1 MNKYFVRDT
10 PLAELGRRMM
20 AVPNFAPRGSAH
32 AVLCHYQPQAADV
45 DSRNCL
51 QYRRGCQSMTCIYLT
66 ERLQA
71 GAVTM
76 EELIV
81 ETIRPW
87 KHPKLKQ
94 RAIDIA
100 HRVEG
105 FHFAGQLHIARMLR
119 MAAHEDEKIDSRW
132 LAAIYLL
139 SAHGPLWQQTLAAVT
154 PGQIDFS
161 IVKLNDINVQD
172 YIIYRV
178 AKGIYSGTLG
188 AGSEELAGREL
199 VGDDTLLL
207 ILCAVLIARYGPE
220 VMKVGSPKNVKC
232 SLSSRQK
239 REKSEQEI
247 SERSFP
253 VLLVFH
259 PIRN

>member
-10 PLAELGRRMM
+10 PLADLERMM
-20 AVPNFAPRGSAH
+20 MTVPNFAPRGSAS
-32 AVLCHYQPQAADV
+32 AILCRYHPQAADM
-45 DSRNCL
+45 DCRNCI
-51 QYRRGCQSMTCIYLT
+51 QYRRGCRSAACLYLT

-71 GAVTM
+71 GTVTM
-76 EELIV
+76 EELIA

-94 RAIDIA
+94 RAMDIA

-105 FHFAGQLHIARMLR
+105 FHFEGQLHIARMLR
-119 MAAHEDEKIDSRW
+119 MAMHEDEKFNSRW

-139 SAHGPLWQQTLAAVT
+139 SAHGSLWQQTLAAVS

-161 IVKLNDINVQD
+161 IVRLSDTNVQD
-172 YIIYRV
+172 YVLYRA

-188 AGSEELAGREL
+188 ATSEELADPEL

-207 ILCAVLIARYGPE
+207 ILCTVLIARYGPE
-220 VMKVGSPKNVKC
+220 VMKVGSTEGWK
-232 SLSSRQK
+232 
-239 REKSEQEI
+239 
-247 SERSFP
+247 
-253 VLLVFH
+253 
-259 PIRN
+259 